1 RGAANGYRYYLGNHP
16 TGFGLEDIARAT
28 AACRDALACRN
39 TMIHDLGLLH
49 HEGRTWTGWH
59 RHVVLVF
66 LALGF
71 LLENRTHIHSV
82 V

>member
-1 RGAANGYRYYLGNHP
+1 
-16 TGFGLEDIARAT
+16 
-28 AACRDALACRN
+28 
-39 TMIHDLGLLH
+39 MIHDLGLLH